1 WSAAIRFFAIV
12 GRCNLFSAPGPG
24 QQKAEMLE
32 LKQRIRFDERL
43 LAAGVLTQAQLDLA
57 RREQKRKG
65 GLLGPTLV
73 QLGFLTGEVLSD
85 FLAKE
90 AEAETVN
97 LNRVAID
104 RSVLQLV
111 PADLARRFRA
121 MPVSRVD
128 HTLTVALAD
137 P

>member
-1 WSAAIRFFAIV
+1 
-12 GRCNLFSAPGPG
+12 
-24 QQKAEMLE
+24 MLE

-137 P
+137 PFNVVAIDALHEVTGLGIDV